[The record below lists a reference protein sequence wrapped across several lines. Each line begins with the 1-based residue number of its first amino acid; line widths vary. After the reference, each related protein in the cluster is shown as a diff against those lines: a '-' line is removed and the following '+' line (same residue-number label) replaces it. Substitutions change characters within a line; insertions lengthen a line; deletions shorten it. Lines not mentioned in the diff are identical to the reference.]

1 MDMKRLFRVGRLAV
15 IALLVGVWSLP
26 AAGQPTAMDIARQ
39 DLLKTL
45 QDAQEQNLGRVEISF
60 KGLPPPDLVTT
71 IALQSKFR
79 PEEGKALAGA
89 KAGMLVQAFCGYR
102 SEKFAE
108 LLVAFNV
115 GKFQPSASGNV
126 EQSVVVGKEG
136 AIVALKV
143 PTCLFAPTI
152 ETRVLAQNETARTL
166 AKEFRDL
173 DNVNED
179 FCDMLLAVNSRNV
192 CADSIAKKLQIKD
205 QIRGVSK
212 KATEKLEAHGLDAVQ
227 TLRIG
232 RGVDAEALADT
243 LLAAAG
249 APDALVVSPQ
259 VNAEL
264 ITPSQ
269 DGLCTEAGRPPFDGK
284 ALVDALIRP
293 ILQDTAGKNLFQR
306 RNMYWDPNITRPT
319 VGIVDTGVFAAARQR
334 LQAESGV
341 DYFPG
346 DGSGSFSKTVSSTGE
361 SVGFEPTPTDRYA
374 AHGSHVLGLALGGAG
389 FWKFLQKAKGNKSV
403 FDSDY
408 TAGYVFNYLP
418 RIVFIKVTSLSA
430 FQQAP
435 VVAVDAMQNALSSM
449 KPKVQ
454 IVNFSHKAAHSETL
468 KKFLRDFHDAKILFV
483 SAAGNDSD
491 GVRPLDAVINALKP
505 PLAAG
510 LTSPIEPYFVTVGA
524 ADADLLAPAK
534 FSQRSAIIVDL
545 FAPGTCMESLGGGTD
560 GGGDVAYSGT
570 SQAAPLVTFALS
582 LLKYLSVPQ
591 EEAKFRILD
600 TVDYAKGFE
609 GQAISEGGLNIPK
622 ALDFFDDIVVFK
634 DPKRGPYT
642 RGQIVRVV
650 NGLEVKDARICI
662 APQSN
667 PNKAEETPL
676 RTARRIVFTENG
688 KAKLV
693 PRPIGRYEYFEC
705 TPDLTLA
712 FRLKTGDQVITFTL
726 AEVREIIPRPKWV
739 TAPNP

>member
-468 KKFLRDFHDAKILFV
+468 KKFLRV
-483 SAAGNDSD
+483 
-491 GVRPLDAVINALKP
+491 
-505 PLAAG
+505 
-510 LTSPIEPYFVTVGA
+510 
-524 ADADLLAPAK
+524 
-534 FSQRSAIIVDL
+534 
-545 FAPGTCMESLGGGTD
+545 
-560 GGGDVAYSGT
+560 
-570 SQAAPLVTFALS
+570 
-582 LLKYLSVPQ
+582 
-591 EEAKFRILD
+591 
-600 TVDYAKGFE
+600 
-609 GQAISEGGLNIPK
+609 
-622 ALDFFDDIVVFK
+622 
-634 DPKRGPYT
+634 
-642 RGQIVRVV
+642 
-650 NGLEVKDARICI
+650 
-662 APQSN
+662 
-667 PNKAEETPL
+667 
-676 RTARRIVFTENG
+676 
-688 KAKLV
+688 
-693 PRPIGRYEYFEC
+693 
-705 TPDLTLA
+705 
-712 FRLKTGDQVITFTL
+712 
-726 AEVREIIPRPKWV
+726 
-739 TAPNP
+739 